1 MKSELTKDKY
11 LALALVMVL
20 LAAYVYTS
28 DTVVQNLLVM
38 ATGGLLALLRS
49 GTTTTAIGG
58 SGAPAV
64 ELNTEPAVEAIWKA
78 VQKKAAKKETT

>member
-58 SGAPAV
+58 VGAPAV
-64 ELNTEPAVEAIWKA
+64 EVNAEPVVEAVAKA
-78 VQKKAAKKETT
+78 VRKRAGKKE